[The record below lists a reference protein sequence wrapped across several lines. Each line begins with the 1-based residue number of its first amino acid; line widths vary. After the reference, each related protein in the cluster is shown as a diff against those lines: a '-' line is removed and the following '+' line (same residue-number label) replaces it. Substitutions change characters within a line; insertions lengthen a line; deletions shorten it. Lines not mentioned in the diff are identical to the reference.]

1 MTTTLWKNP
10 RLKSVYI
17 TRLNDIRSYYEGYLF
32 QKKRDLWYCQDDEV
46 IKLWQVEIAYVES
59 ILRSVKKAQKK
70 VDLLNNV

>member
-32 QKKRDLWYCQDDEV
+32 DKKRNLWHCQDDEV

-59 ILRSVKKAQKK
+59 VLRSVKKAQKK